1 MEIEGIYIRH
11 SLVRFV
17 KQMELKL
24 RENDHKGGW
33 ENSSTEYL
41 FDSLCEEVDE
51 LQGELSEINDPS
63 DERVKGECLDVA
75 NFAMML
81 FDNKS

>member
-11 SLVRFV
+11 SLVQFV
-17 KQMELKL
+17 KEMELKL

-41 FDSLCEEVDE
+41 FDSLSQEVEE
-51 LQGELSEINDPS
+51 LQEELTEINNPC
-63 DERVKGECLDVA
+63 DERVKRECLDVA